1 MKRLRTIVCLLILI
15 LTLPGVLALRGR
27 LPGDVRS
34 LIEKKYGGWSGVLR
48 LWVCTDRP
56 VAAWLNRCVNLYEK
70 RHPGVYVQPE
80 VVTADA
86 LTAEGLTPPDMILF
100 PPGSVGAPMNM
111 TAPVLT
117 DGYMWAY
124 NTSLIDGVPNTW
136 RGLTLAVPEDRGAA
150 LLALCSGKYSENSI
164 QAEPSGELELGLLLD
179 DSENTPTPA
188 PTEGTFTCALPEG
201 FTFDPD
207 AWRHFINGEAAAMIV
222 TAREVRRLEA
232 LQQGL
237 DWRLG
242 SAGSA
247 AFTDQ
252 VLYIGVLNQESGEKL
267 DLCRGFVE
275 HLRSEECQ
283 GLLHTIDAFSV
294 TGAASGYPA
303 GDSLTAMESML
314 RQKPLIVPGPFDMT
328 WRNDADAIVREFVGG
343 GGDPSALLGQLA
355 ARLSQKP
362 EHSG

>member
-1 MKRLRTIVCLLILI
+1 
-15 LTLPGVLALRGR
+15 
-27 LPGDVRS
+27 
-34 LIEKKYGGWSGVLR
+34 
-48 LWVCTDRP
+48 
-56 VAAWLNRCVNLYEK
+56 
-70 RHPGVYVQPE
+70 
-80 VVTADA
+80 
-86 LTAEGLTPPDMILF
+86 
-100 PPGSVGAPMNM
+100 M
-111 TAPVLT
+111 TAPVLA
-117 DGYMWAY
+117 DGYIWAY
-124 NTSLIDGVPNTW
+124 NTSIIESLPNTW
-136 RGLTLAVPEDRGAA
+136 RGLTLAVPEERGPA
-150 LLALCSGKYSENSI
+150 LLALCSEKYSEQGV

-179 DSENTPTPA
+179 DSGNTPTPA
-188 PTEGTFTCALPEG
+188 PAEGTLSCELPEG
-201 FTFDPD
+201 FAFDPD

-222 TAREVRRLEA
+222 TARDIRRLEA
-232 LQQGL
+232 LQQGP

-242 SAGSA
+242 SAGTA

-252 VLYIGVLNQESGEKL
+252 IFYIGVFHQENPEKL
-267 DLCRGFVE
+267 DLCRGFVD
-275 HLRSEECQ
+275 HLLTEECQ